1 MKTIKLKLIIVL
13 IVSVFLTP
21 DSYTQERN
29 VMWVH
34 GLGGSSNSFLTNSE
48 HHQSKYL
55 MKSIRGV
62 YDKGDDAKA
71 CSAKIKNQF
80 ESGFGNGSSQP
91 TNICISHSFGGLVAR
106 TLEKG
111 NADKG
116 QTQNFGGQILVHS
129 PQGGAQ
135 FAANYQN
142 GFFDKKF
149 AEVFNKITKPF
160 KADIIDEVEM
170 LIATPLLVIGGT
182 SIDVLTF
189 EDIANILAV
198 FWGINNLEGTEASR
212 LFKAYAENI
221 DFNDKPK
228 ITDLVP
234 DSDLMNELRDFDSPG
249 QLITI
254 YGAEERN
261 IVHRLVSSL
270 SVKPGSNTL
279 DIVSDEKDIFSP
291 LEGLFELNFNIN
303 RGLGIAADISGANF
317 VRKVFT
323 GHNTPFHERARL
335 WREGKD
341 YLNGGLETDWLILIG
356 AVDFTTIKQ
365 VSVVGMTAECNARID
380 ELQLLLDHFHETGEF
395 KNPSEVQQ
403 ALDNLIKNESCW
415 DKIIIDIKIPYN
427 KPNDGVVLTESQ
439 QAAGGI
445 LFENINCNHFEA
457 VNTKVMSKNFNDI
470 FQNLSNRSIWY
481 KTPFR

>member
-21 DSYTQERN
+21 ESYTQERN

-34 GLGGSSNSFLTNSE
+34 GLGGSNNSFLTNSV

-189 EDIANILAV
+189 DDIANILAV
-198 FWGINNLEGTEASR
+198 FWGINNLEGTEASW

-234 DSDLMNELRDFDSPG
+234 DSDLMNELREFDSPG

-291 LEGLFELNFNIN
+291 FEGLFELNFNIN

-317 VRKVFT
+317 VRKLFT
-323 GHNTPFHERARL
+323 SHNTPFHERARL

-356 AVDFTTIKQ
+356 AVGYTVQKVSITQMTPECKNKLDGLEILLEDFHK
-365 VSVVGMTAECNARID
+365 N
-380 ELQLLLDHFHETGEF
+380 GEF
-395 KNPSEVQQ
+395 KNRDDVQN
-403 ALDNLIKNESCW
+403 AINNLIHNSGCYENGSTE
-415 DKIIIDIKIPYN
+415 IEIPYN

-457 VNTKVMSKNFNDI
+457 VNTKVLSENFINI
-470 FQNLSNRSIWY
+470 FQEGARGAGWY
-481 KTPFR
+481 VTPLR